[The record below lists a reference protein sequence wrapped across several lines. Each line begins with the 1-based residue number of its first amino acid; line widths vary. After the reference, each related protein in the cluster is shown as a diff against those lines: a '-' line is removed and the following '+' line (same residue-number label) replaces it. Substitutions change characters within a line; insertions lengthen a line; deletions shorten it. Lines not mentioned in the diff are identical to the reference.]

1 MQNLMIAVGI
11 GTCVGFNALLSRS
24 LGEREFARANKA
36 ADNAVFLGFV
46 NFLLFACIGLFVIS
60 FYLNAQTNIAEII
73 RYGHDYLFIVCVFS
87 LGFFGQITFSRLLQ
101 STGKTM
107 FSMMIQLSGAL
118 VNLILDPILIFGLFG
133 FPRMEVAGA
142 AIATVI
148 GQFTAMMLGIILN
161 LLYNKEITLSLRG
174 MIHPD
179 AAILKRIYSV
189 GIPTIAMNS
198 ISSVM
203 IFGMNQ
209 ILISFSSTATALF
222 GVYFKLQSFVF
233 MPVIGLNNGMVP
245 IIAYNFGAKKKAR
258 MIRTFRLAVTYGV
271 SILLIGMLVFQLFP
285 HRLLLLFN
293 ASEEMLAIGI
303 PALRTISLSYLFPGF
318 CIITLS
324 TFQALGHGL
333 KGFIVS
339 LVRQLVFLLPTAY
352 LLSLTGRL
360 ELIWFSFPIAEIVA
374 VLLCI
379 MMLIRVYR
387 QEVELMPDE
396 DG

>member
-1 MQNLMIAVGI
+1 MKVESPERPENKMGTMPVNRLLITMSVPMMLSMLVQALYNVVDSMFVARISEAALTAVTLAYPMQNLMIAVGI

-245 IIAYNFGAKKKAR
+245 IIAYN
-258 MIRTFRLAVTYGV
+258 
-271 SILLIGMLVFQLFP
+271 
-285 HRLLLLFN
+285 
-293 ASEEMLAIGI
+293 
-303 PALRTISLSYLFPGF
+303 
-318 CIITLS
+318 
-324 TFQALGHGL
+324 
-333 KGFIVS
+333 
-339 LVRQLVFLLPTAY
+339 
-352 LLSLTGRL
+352 
-360 ELIWFSFPIAEIVA
+360 
-374 VLLCI
+374 
-379 MMLIRVYR
+379 
-387 QEVELMPDE
+387 
-396 DG
+396 